1 MRSLYL
7 PLIIFWKAATGQPQ
21 GSADFG
27 FAIWSPPN
35 ALEAV
40 RIRAGTDKSILS
52 FLSILALPLPGAPDD
67 PMQPNEGAFN
77 EALHDQISVRQWH
90 ARGMAP
96 GNRPLHCRARQW
108 PRAEGENHL
117 PLHEKSRRFQLLAS
131 CLGRRRFGGQ
141 DAAAAGLLQAL
152 YREDPAGGR
161 RRSHGHA
168 DRIDRRNF
176 SVNERGHVAYR

>member
-21 GSADFG
+21 VSADFG
-27 FAIWSPPN
+27 FAISSPD

-40 RIRAGTDKSILS
+40 RIRASADKSILS
-52 FLSILALPLPGAPDD
+52 FLSILALPLSSAPDD
-67 PMQPNEGAFN
+67 PMPPNEGAFN
-77 EALHDQISVRQWH
+77 EALHDQISVRQRH

-96 GNRPLHCRARQW
+96 GNRPLHCSARQR

-117 PLHEKSRRFQLLAS
+117 PLHEKPRRFQLLAS
-131 CLGRRRFGGQ
+131 RLGRRRFGGQ

-152 YREDPAGGR
+152 YREDPAGGGR
-161 RRSHGHA
+161 RGHGHA
-168 DRIDRRNF
+168 N
-176 SVNERGHVAYR
+176 